1 CIMSIQIYILSKL
14 IAEDNY
20 PYKLK
25 KELSDPI
32 PFDKIGDL
40 TESKLYYHFESL
52 SKQGLIQQVEV
63 IKEENRPDK
72 QVYTIT
78 EKGRED
84 LPKKIYEL
92 FEKANKL
99 AEVIVGLMFLRY
111 VEKSHIILILEKKLE
126 SLHSKQLQLKDI
138 YCHIRVEDTVQEMVD
153 FADGYISDTIINE
166 ITWLENL
173 IAKLKNRDIYES

>member
-1 CIMSIQIYILSKL
+1 MSIQIYILSKL
-14 IAEDNY
+14 MEEDNY

-32 PFDKIGDL
+32 PFDKIGNL

-72 QVYTIT
+72 QVYAIT

-111 VEKSHIILILEKKLE
+111 VEKSHIIPILERKLE

-138 YCHIRVEDTVQEMVD
+138 YSHIHVEDTLQKMVD

-166 ITWLENL
+166 ITWLEKL
-173 IAKLKNRDIYES
+173 IAKLRSRDKYES

>member
-1 CIMSIQIYILSKL
+1 MSIQIYILSKL
-14 IAEDNY
+14 MAEDNY

-111 VEKSHIILILEKKLE
+111 VEKSNIILILERKLE
-126 SLHSKQLQLKDI
+126 SLHLRQLQLKEI
-138 YCHIRVEDTVQEMVD
+138 YSHIHVEDTVQEMVD
-153 FADGYISDTIINE
+153 FVDGYISDTIINE
-166 ITWLENL
+166 INWLEKL
-173 IAKLKNRDIYES
+173 IGELRSEDL

>member
-1 CIMSIQIYILSKL
+1 MSIQIYILSKL
-14 IAEDNY
+14 MEEDNY

-32 PFDKIGDL
+32 PFDKIGNL

-52 SKQGLIQQVEV
+52 SKQGLIQQVEI

-72 QVYTIT
+72 QVYAIT
-78 EKGRED
+78 EKGRKV

-99 AEVIVGLMFLRY
+99 AEVVVGLMFLRY
-111 VEKSHIILILEKKLE
+111 VEKSNIIFILERKLE
-126 SLHSKQLQLKDI
+126 SLHSRQLQLKEI
-138 YCHIRVEDTVQEMVD
+138 YSHIHVEDTVQEMVD
-153 FADGYISDTIINE
+153 FVDGYISDTIINE
-166 ITWLENL
+166 INWLEKL
-173 IAKLKNRDIYES
+173 IGELRSEDL

>member
-1 CIMSIQIYILSKL
+1 MSIQIYILSKL
-14 IAEDNY
+14 MAEDNY

-111 VEKSHIILILEKKLE
+111 VEKSHIILILERKLE

-138 YCHIRVEDTVQEMVD
+138 YSHIHVEDTVQEMVD
-153 FADGYISDTIINE
+153 FADAYFSDTIANE
-166 ITWLENL
+166 IIWLEKL
-173 IAKLKNRDIYES
+173 IVKLRNRDIYES

>member
-1 CIMSIQIYILSKL
+1 MSIQIYILSKL
-14 IAEDNY
+14 MAEDNY

-111 VEKSHIILILEKKLE
+111 VEKSNIILILERKLE

-138 YCHIRVEDTVQEMVD
+138 YSHIHVEDTVQEMVD

-166 ITWLENL
+166 INWLEKL
-173 IAKLKNRDIYES
+173 IGKLRNRDIYEF

>member
-1 CIMSIQIYILSKL
+1 MSIQIYILSKL
-14 IAEDNY
+14 MAEDNY

-40 TESKLYYHFESL
+40 TESKIYYHFESL

-111 VEKSHIILILEKKLE
+111 VEKSHIILILERKLE

-138 YCHIRVEDTVQEMVD
+138 YSHIHVEDTVQEMVD

>member
-1 CIMSIQIYILSKL
+1 MSIQIYILSKL
-14 IAEDNY
+14 MAEDNY

-138 YCHIRVEDTVQEMVD
+138 YSHIHVEDTVQEMVD

>member
-1 CIMSIQIYILSKL
+1 MSIQIYILSKL
-14 IAEDNY
+14 MAEDNY

-111 VEKSHIILILEKKLE
+111 VEKSHIILILERKLE

-138 YCHIRVEDTVQEMVD
+138 YSHIRVEDTVQEMVD

>member
-1 CIMSIQIYILSKL
+1 MSIQIYILSKL
-14 IAEDNY
+14 MEEDNY

-72 QVYTIT
+72 QVYAIT
-78 EKGRED
+78 EKGREI

-138 YCHIRVEDTVQEMVD
+138 YSHIRVEDTVQEMVD

-173 IAKLKNRDIYES
+173 IAKLKKRDIYES

>member
-1 CIMSIQIYILSKL
+1 MSIQIYILSKL
-14 IAEDNY
+14 MAEDNY

-32 PFDKIGDL
+32 PFDKIGNL

-111 VEKSHIILILEKKLE
+111 VEKSHIILILERKLE

-138 YCHIRVEDTVQEMVD
+138 YSHIHVEDTVQEMVD

>member
-1 CIMSIQIYILSKL
+1 MSIQIYILSKL
-14 IAEDNY
+14 MAEDNY

-111 VEKSHIILILEKKLE
+111 VEKSHIILILERKLE
-126 SLHSKQLQLKDI
+126 KLHSKQLQLKDI
-138 YCHIRVEDTVQEMVD
+138 YSHIHVEDTVQEMVD